1 MGWTFYNSSGQKLST
16 AATNISVLDIDGA
29 TDIGAAIVDADLFIV
44 DDGAGG
50 TNRKTAASRIA
61 TYVNASSVVTRE
73 GGDTGDTTTTSTS
86 TVTLLTADGGLG
98 IGAAQ
103 PFHLIVNGRK
113 TSGAAAE
120 AHLGVTINSTV
131 VGDPNDGGL
140 ANTWRSKNTNE
151 AEEGGAIKHFGSRVT
166 NYVTSI
172 IGITR
177 ALTTGGVNRESGN
190 NATNTAAVP
199 IATVDTVSI
208 LGNAVNGSQTLG
220 ADELQVYSFTS
231 S

>member
-1 MGWTFYNSSGQKLST
+1 MGWTFYDSSGRKLNTAST
-16 AATNISVLDIDGA
+16 LIDNLDIDGA
-29 TDIGAAIVDADLFIV
+29 TDIGAAIVDADLFII

-61 TYVNASSVVTRE
+61 TYVNASSVVTHE
-73 GGDTGDTTTTSTS
+73 GGQTTEATTTSTS
-86 TVTLLTADGGLG
+86 TATLLTSGTLA
-98 IGAAQ
+98 IAATE

-113 TSGAAAE
+113 SSGATAE

-151 AEEGGAIKHFGSRVT
+151 AEEGGAIQHFGSRVT

-177 ALTTGGVNRESGN
+177 ALTTAGVNRESGN
-190 NATNTAAVP
+190 NATNTAVVP
-199 IATVDTVSI
+199 IATVTAVII

-231 S
+231 A